1 MVVFVLIA
9 TLCMGCGSHVPE
21 DDIKA
26 VQQTL
31 AEADSLR
38 GMGIIMGMP
47 FRDTKDSCS
56 VENHD
61 RCRAENEDS
70 LRLAEA
76 VAVLYPWRRVY
87 ADEYAKA
94 NYYYGR
100 LLRAK
105 DHYPEAM
112 QCFINAIHS
121 RSKDYHILGRVYSN
135 MGTISHLA
143 GEYDLSYEMYEHSAD
158 MFLRNGDTINYYYA
172 LNNMA
177 FELAEQEK
185 KEETLKILKIIQEN
199 ASDSYA
205 IALSCITKADLYL
218 NIEEYDSAI
227 YYIDIV
233 QRMQYQISTAYLI
246 KAQSYEALGKLDSAL
261 HYAKC
266 VLAMPNLANE
276 QIYNSLYITINY
288 NPPASKEELLRQT
301 SYRADIGMKGDYQH
315 VQEAKAVEILYQDLQ
330 SKPYEKSIVVVIC
343 IMTIMIVSGIIL
355 LLYFAYRRKKLKKD
369 TIRELQKQRSLQ
381 NHHRSLNNENKLLQE
396 RNVQLKEQKRKQEI
410 ERINQIEAVCK
421 LLRNSNNLLNDI
433 SWRDYDK
440 LCEFTNQHFY
450 LLADKLKSTQILNEK
465 EIRLAI
471 LVLIGTIS
479 DKQMARYLYY
489 SDNTIRSTKRNVALK
504 LGTTSAN
511 LRSWLIQKA
520 IQ

>member
-1 MVVFVLIA
+1 MQIK
-9 TLCMGCGSHVPE
+9 TLYIV
-21 DDIKA
+21 IL
-26 VQQTL
+26 V
-31 AEADSLR
+31 
-38 GMGIIMGMP
+38 
-47 FRDTKDSCS
+47 
-56 VENHD
+56 
-61 RCRAENEDS
+61 
-70 LRLAEA
+70 
-76 VAVLYPWRRVY
+76 WRRVY

-112 QCFINAIHS
+112 QCFIHAIHS

-172 LNNMA
+172 LYNMA

-185 KEETLKILKIIQEN
+185 REETLKILKIIQEN

-233 QRMQYQISTAYLI
+233 QRMQYQIPTAYLI

-261 HYAKC
+261 HYANC

-315 VQEAKAVEILYQDLQ
+315 VQEAKAVEILYQDLH
-330 SKPYEKSIVVVIC
+330 KPYDWRWLYAVIA
-343 IMTIMIVSGIIL
+343 TLMITVCAVLIFVRI
-355 LLYFAYRRKKLKKD
+355 KKN
-369 TIRELQKQRSLQ
+369 Q
-381 NHHRSLNNENKLLQE
+381 HKLLSQQIQDLETTNKVAVE
-396 RNVQLKEQKRKQEI
+396 RQREIKKEREEYSQKIISSMEQKRMLFSQSPSI
-410 ERINQIEAVCK
+410 
-421 LLRNSNNLLNDI
+421 LTDI
-433 SWRDYDK
+433 SWSDYSSMCTMINNNFGLLASKLQKKYQLSEKEVRLCVLVLFDFSYEQMSELLYYSYKGIGKYKDRIAKKIGTSSKK
-440 LCEFTNQHFY
+440 LCEY
-450 LLADKLKSTQILNEK
+450 LIEEAAGEH
-465 EIRLAI
+465 
-471 LVLIGTIS
+471 
-479 DKQMARYLYY
+479 
-489 SDNTIRSTKRNVALK
+489 
-504 LGTTSAN
+504 
-511 LRSWLIQKA
+511 
-520 IQ
+520 